1 MEAIG
6 VFYFIFITTAYKSEL
21 LSMIHD
27 NLNVLVSNK
36 LLVGF
41 MRKHGIHIRTAE
53 LVSQTQSL

>member
-1 MEAIG
+1 
-6 VFYFIFITTAYKSEL
+6 
-21 LSMIHD
+21 MIPD
-27 NLNVLVSNK
+27 NSKVLVSNK